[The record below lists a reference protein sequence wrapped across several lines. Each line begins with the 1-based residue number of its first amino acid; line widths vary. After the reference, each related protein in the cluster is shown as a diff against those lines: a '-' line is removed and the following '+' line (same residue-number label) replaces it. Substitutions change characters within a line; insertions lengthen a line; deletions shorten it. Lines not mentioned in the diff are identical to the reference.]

1 MREAVGG
8 SILFYII
15 LGFLAV
21 YIVFIGVIMNYA
33 ATYRASNS
41 VLTKIEQTEATTYV
55 GTSGDSKTD
64 NTLYGMLRA
73 QNYHNRL
80 DVCCAD
86 LVTDGNVASIYKIR
100 TYVNFEF
107 PLLGVNLDLVIKNDT
122 KTIYGISC
130 SDSKQYGYN
139 NC

>member
-64 NTLYGMLRA
+64 NT
-73 QNYHNRL
+73 N
-80 DVCCAD
+80 
-86 LVTDGNVASIYKIR
+86 VT
-100 TYVNFEF
+100 
-107 PLLGVNLDLVIKNDT
+107 
-122 KTIYGISC
+122 C
-130 SDSKQYGYN
+130 SKLSQ
-139 NC
+139 

>member
-41 VLTKIEQTEATTYV
+41 VLTRIEQTEAHINV
-55 GTSGDSKTD
+55 GNYGDDKNTD
-64 NTLYGMLRA
+64 TLYGMLRA
-73 QNYHNRL
+73 QNYHNKL
-80 DVCCAD
+80 DVCCSD
-86 LVTDGNVASIYKIR
+86 LVTGNNMGSVYRIK
-100 TYVNFEF
+100 TYVNFEV
-107 PLLGVNLDLVIKNDT
+107 PLLGVDLNLVIKNDT

-130 SDSKQYGYN
+130 SDTKQYGYD